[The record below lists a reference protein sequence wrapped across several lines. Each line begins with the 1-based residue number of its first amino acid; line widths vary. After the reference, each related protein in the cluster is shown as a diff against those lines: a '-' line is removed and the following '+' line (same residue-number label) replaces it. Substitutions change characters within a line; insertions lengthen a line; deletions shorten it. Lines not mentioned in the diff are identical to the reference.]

1 MQREGQRAIVL
12 GDSMGISFRTKGD
25 FKKTEKFLKKSL
37 GKDYISIMKQY
48 GELGVEALKANSP
61 IDTGL
66 MASSWR
72 YEITQKGSSISLEF
86 HNDDVENG
94 QNVAIL
100 VQYGHALKNGY
111 YILGRD
117 FINPAL
123 QPIFDDLA
131 EKAWKEVTR
140 V

>member
-1 MQREGQRAIVL
+1 
-12 GDSMGISFRTKGD
+12 MGISFKTKGD

-48 GELGVEALKANSP
+48 GELGVAQLRAASP
-61 IDTGL
+61 VDTGL

-86 HNDDVENG
+86 HNDDVEHG
-94 QNVAIL
+94 RNVAIL

-111 YILGRD
+111 YVQGRD